1 MTNDAA
7 ATSLFRPAEWC
18 GEWESFE
25 HYITSDEAEVIEAWQ
40 ASEQAVLANP
50 KTAPMAAHGG
60 LKAFWAAACK
70 TTSSESIIPIGYW
83 RISDPIGASIGAS
96 IDASADTTANDDATD
111 IDSAPGFT
119 LEWFA
124 EDDTSLDT
132 YRYRLDHVMEHGLEG
147 APTFVFVTDDSH
159 AADSPFRW
167 LLAIAPMPARADFVR
182 GALIA
187 HLHFQYANALESL
200 VSHDSAT
207 GVETLVNPRWYAT
220 MCACDGEAADRA
232 RVVRAL
238 HHLDA

>member
-1 MTNDAA
+1 MTSETPD
-7 ATSLFRPAEWC
+7 TPVFRPDEWV

-25 HYITSDEAEVIEAWQ
+25 HYIDSDEPELVDAWQ
-40 ASEQAVLANP
+40 ASEAAVLANP

-60 LKAFWAAACK
+60 IKAFWASACK
-70 TTSSESIIPIGYW
+70 TTSTESIIPIGYW
-83 RISDPIGASIGAS
+83 RISDPVG
-96 IDASADTTANDDATD
+96 ADTDADTNTTD
-111 IDSAPGFT
+111 VDSTPGFT

-124 EDDTSLDT
+124 EDDTSLDA

-147 APTFVFVTDDSH
+147 APTFVFATDDPH

-167 LLAIAPMPARADFVR
+167 LLAIAPMPARTAFAQ

-200 VSHDSAT
+200 VSRDHAT
-207 GVETLVNPRWYAT
+207 GAETLVNPRWYAT
-220 MCACDGEAADRA
+220 MCACDGGAADRA